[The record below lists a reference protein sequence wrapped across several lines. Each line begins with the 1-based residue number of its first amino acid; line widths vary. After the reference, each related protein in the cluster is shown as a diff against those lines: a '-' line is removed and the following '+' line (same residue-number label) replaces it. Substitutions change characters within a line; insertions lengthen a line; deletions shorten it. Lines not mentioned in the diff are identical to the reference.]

1 MVAGVDGAGI
11 AGGTGVAVWMVG
23 AGSCS
28 TGDVAVTFDVVV
40 AGAID
45 PVVVGAINPVVAG
58 AIGAEVA
65 GGLDTVVAVMIDE

>member
-28 TGDVAVTFDVVV
+28 TGDMAVMIDAVV

-45 PVVVGAINPVVAG
+45 PVVAG
-58 AIGAEVA
+58 VISTEVA
-65 GGLDTVVAVMIDE
+65 GGLDAVVSVTIDE